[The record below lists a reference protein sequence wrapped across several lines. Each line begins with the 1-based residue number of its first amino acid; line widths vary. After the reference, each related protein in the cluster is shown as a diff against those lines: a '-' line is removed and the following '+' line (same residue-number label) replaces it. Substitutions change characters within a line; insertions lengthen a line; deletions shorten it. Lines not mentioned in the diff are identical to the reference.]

1 MVEKDH
7 QRRLDAVRDSNRRKT
22 LRDSLAWLK
31 QAARTPMEANLQR
44 SGNTTSPCGTMP
56 MLHGSMLVST
66 QSAAKV
72 TQGSQLAVQM
82 SCWLSN
88 LQWLHM

>member
-44 SGNTTSPCGTMP
+44 SGNPASPGGTMQNAHVAW
-56 MLHGSMLVST
+56 LDTCVSAQCSKAHT
-66 QSAAKV
+66 GQIACSANV
-72 TQGSQLAVQM
+72 SQ
-82 SCWLSN
+82 CR
-88 LQWLHM
+88 